1 MGTAVS
7 VYSIGSMDLHGSEIS
22 RVGSRCEISRVC
34 LQDGKISRICQ
45 RTKNFTPAR
54 CARITHTHPSPRD
67 AREAHT
73 SLERS
78 HVHLNRAG
86 AQLRISLLPRA
97 LTRKLD
103 LVVRSSGAGGLTRK
117 ILYSCMCTV

>member
-1 MGTAVS
+1 
-7 VYSIGSMDLHGSEIS
+7 MDLHGSEIS
-22 RVGSRCEISRVC
+22 RVGSRREISRVC
-34 LQDGKISRICQ
+34 LQYGKISRICQ
-45 RTKNFTPAR
+45 RTKNFAPAR

-97 LTRKLD
+97 LARKLD
-103 LVVRSSGAGGLTRK
+103 LVVRSSGAGGSGLGLQ
-117 ILYSCMCTV
+117 LYPYFACLGRISRV